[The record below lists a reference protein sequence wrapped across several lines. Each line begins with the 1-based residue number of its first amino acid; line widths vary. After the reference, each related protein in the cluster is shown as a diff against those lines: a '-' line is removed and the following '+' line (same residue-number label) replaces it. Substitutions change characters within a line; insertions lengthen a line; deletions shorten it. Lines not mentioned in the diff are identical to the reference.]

1 MAKIS
6 VCTLLACL
14 LTAGSAV
21 ASPAITVTKIN
32 GYYAGDGGEFTIT
45 PNLDLVEITGEM
57 ATFQTFCLEKSEF
70 AFPGITYSVVVND
83 ESIYG
88 GNNDGPAGNDGGDPL
103 DPRTAYLYTQF
114 RDGTLAGYNYTVG
127 SPRANSA
134 KALQDAIWYLEDE
147 MEIAWAAGSLQDQ
160 FLLAAQAAVDS
171 GEWTGLGNV
180 RVLNSYQLGHPGE
193 EQYRNQDMLVTVTV
207 PAPGAV
213 ALGVLGSCVVGFLR
227 RRQIM

>member
-1 MAKIS
+1 MAKIP
-6 VCTLLACL
+6 VCALLACL

-32 GYYAGDGGEFTIT
+32 GYYAGDGGELTIT

-70 AFPGITYSVVVND
+70 AIPGVTYSVVVND

-88 GNNDGPAGNDGGDPL
+88 GNNDGPAGDDGGDPL

-114 RDGTLAGYNYTVG
+114 RDGVLAGYNYTVG

-134 KALQDAIWYLEDE
+134 KALQEAIWYLEDE

-160 FLLAAQAAVDS
+160 FLTAAQAAVDS

-227 RRQIM
+227 RRHIM